1 MKLALIGGGGV
12 RAPLFVTSALKR
24 ANRIH
29 LDTLYLLDN
38 NPEKLQVMKAISQEI
53 ARKMGSTVRILAT
66 EKPEEALEGANYVV
80 SSIRVGNDAGRVLD
94 ERIALNHGVL
104 GQETTGAGGF
114 AMALRSIPK
123 ILGYARLMEKIS
135 PGAWM
140 FNFTNPAG
148 LVAQALHDE
157 GFSRT
162 IGICDGA
169 NMGQECAARWLHV
182 DQNQLRPEV
191 FGLNHL
197 SWVRHIW
204 LGDKEVLAPLLGDPD
219 FLANTPMK
227 IFDPTLVQQIGM
239 WINEYLYYYYYYERA
254 LKSLNSALQT
264 RGEEVLELNLRLLEQ
279 LEDVGVRDNSE
290 KALHVYYHYLNRRD
304 STYMYYARPGS
315 PNPEEADQS
324 ASENKD
330 HGVLAE
336 ENEGYAGVALDI
348 MEGLDGD
355 HPVHIA
361 LNVPNAGAISCM
373 EPNDVVEVSCTV
385 DRSGVK
391 AVPIGAVPEHQEL
404 LMRSVKVYEKLA
416 VEAIRERSRQKA
428 VMALMAH
435 PLVISYSLASELVD
449 DYLIAHRQYVG
460 EWH

>member
-1 MKLALIGGGGV
+1 MKLTLIGGGGV

-24 ANRIH
+24 ADRIH

-123 ILGYARLMEKIS
+123 ILEYARLMEKIS

-148 LVAQALHDE
+148 LVAQALQDE

-169 NMGQECAARWLHV
+169 NAGQECTARWLHV
-182 DQNQLRPEV
+182 TQNQLRPEV

-197 SWVRHIW
+197 SWVRRIW
-204 LGDKEVLAPLLGDPD
+204 LDDKDVLASLLCDPN

-227 IFDPTLVQQIGM
+227 VFDPILVKQIGM
-239 WINEYLYYYYYYERA
+239 WINEYLYYFYYCERA
-254 LKSLNSALQT
+254 LKSLKTARQT
-264 RGEEVLELNLRLLEQ
+264 RGEEVLDLNLRLLAQ
-279 LEDVGVRDNSE
+279 LDDIGVHGNPE
-290 KALHVYYHYLNRRD
+290 KALNIYYNYLNRRD

-315 PNPEEADQS
+315 PNPEEADCSTTQDI
-324 ASENKD
+324 ELGN
-330 HGVLAE
+330 LTE

-348 MEGLDGD
+348 MQGLEGDE
-355 HPVHIA
+355 PVYIA
-361 LNVPNAGAISCM
+361 LNVPNASAISCM
-373 EPNDVVEVSCTV
+373 E
-385 DRSGVK
+385 R
-391 AVPIGAVPEHQEL
+391 
-404 LMRSVKVYEKLA
+404 
-416 VEAIRERSRQKA
+416 
-428 VMALMAH
+428 
-435 PLVISYSLASELVD
+435 
-449 DYLIAHRQYVG
+449 
-460 EWH
+460 

>member
-1 MKLALIGGGGV
+1 MKLTIIGGGGV

-24 ANRIH
+24 AERIH
-29 LDTLYLLDN
+29 LDTLSLMDN
-38 NPEKLQVMKAISQEI
+38 NPEKLQVMQAISQEI
-53 ARKMGSTVRILAT
+53 ARKMGSSVRIVAT
-66 EKPEEALEGANYVV
+66 EKPEEALEGANFVV

-104 GQETTGAGGF
+104 GQETTGPGGF

-123 ILGYARLMEKIS
+123 ILDYARLMEKIS

-148 LVAQALHDE
+148 LVAQALQDE

-169 NMGQECAARWLHV
+169 NAGQESTARWLHV
-182 DQNQLRPEV
+182 TQNQLRPEV

-197 SWVRHIW
+197 SWVRRIW
-204 LGDKEVLAPLLGDPD
+204 LGDKEVLGPLLHDPNY
-219 FLANTPMK
+219 LANTPMK
-227 IFDPTLVQQIGM
+227 IFDPTLVEQIGM

-254 LKSLNSALQT
+254 LKSLNTAHQT
-264 RGEEVLELNLRLLEQ
+264 RGEEVLELNLRLLAQ
-279 LEDVGVRDNSE
+279 LDDVGVRDNSE
-290 KALHVYYHYLNRRD
+290 KALHVYYNYLNRRD

-315 PNPEEADQS
+315 PNPEEADHS
-324 ASENKD
+324 ATQDREPDNLS
-330 HGVLAE
+330 E

-348 MEGLDGD
+348 MEGLAGD
-355 HPVHIA
+355 DPVHIA

-373 EPNDVVEVSCTV
+373 GPDDVVEVSCTV

-391 AVPIGAVPEHQEL
+391 AIPIGTVPEHQEL
-404 LMRSVKVYEKLA
+404 LMRSVKVYENLA
-416 VEAIRERSRQKA
+416 VQAIRERSRQKA

-435 PLVISYSLASELVD
+435 PLVISYSLASELVE
-449 DYLIAHRQYVG
+449 DYLLAHRRYVG